1 VVDLVKPTVFFSFF
15 SVYAEMVEPCAGDN
29 EGTSASERLDGDM
42 AVVAAYTSF
51 ERKLYALGYDVT
63 TKIVR
68 FSEHGDYTDR
78 RRYICVATRPLPNVE
93 FAMPQPQSSFPG
105 LANFL
110 DPLGDVVPALRA
122 TAFELSVTKI
132 VSVPFDWAQ

>member
-1 VVDLVKPTVFFSFF
+1 MPCRGRSRLSRLNRHKPPPDDTHLFEQQLQVVDLVKPTVF
-15 SVYAEMVEPCAGDN
+15 YAEMVEPCAGDN

-51 ERKLYALGYDVT
+51 EQKLYALGYDVT

-78 RRYICVATRPLPNVE
+78 RRYICVATWPLPNVE
-93 FAMPQPQSSFPG
+93 FVMPHLKVHFRG
-105 LANFL
+105 
-110 DPLGDVVPALRA
+110 
-122 TAFELSVTKI
+122 
-132 VSVPFDWAQ
+132 